1 MSTGK
6 IVVGALAGLAMGSL
20 LGILFAPEKGSRT
33 RRKILSKGEDYMDDF
48 KEKVQDYVEN
58 LKDTYEKTLQDTA
71 HLLSK
76 EAITQEENHVK

>member
-48 KEKVQDYVEN
+48 KEKIQDYVEN